1 MRILTDLERDKLLKK
16 NINKYKRIFKNI
28 DEDKKTFIE
37 KLYVEAAFM
46 EQTLFELQERIKE
59 EGAVKTFTNGNGF
72 EVVQE
77 HPASKTYN
85 TMIRNYNGIIKTLI
99 EHIPEDAEEDE
110 FTKWLD
116 K

>member
-1 MRILTDLERDKLLKK
+1 M
-16 NINKYKRIFKNI
+16 
-28 DEDKKTFIE
+28 
-37 KLYVEAAFM
+37 
-46 EQTLFELQERIKE
+46 
-59 EGAVKTFTNGNGF
+59 KTFTNGNGF

>member
-46 EQTLFELQERIKE
+46 EQTLLNFKKE
-59 EGAVKTFTNGNGF
+59 
-72 EVVQE
+72 
-77 HPASKTYN
+77 
-85 TMIRNYNGIIKTLI
+85 
-99 EHIPEDAEEDE
+99 
-110 FTKWLD
+110 
-116 K
+116 